1 MSNSSYG
8 PHSGQPEGAMMS
20 ASADD
25 TTVHPKLSGRLDDP
39 GRDLR
44 TDPRLKPRLRAAL
57 AAFGLEAAAGPPPI
71 DRTAAPEAIVE
82 FVGESHAGFG
92 GLYEALPNDLPGDDD
107 SVEFSTDTVRGVDGN
122 DITLRIYRSAN
133 VTGPLPCTVYIHGGG
148 MTILDAFAKVH
159 QRWCEDLA
167 ATGMVVIGVDFRNAY
182 SAEGMHPFP
191 AGLNDCTS
199 ALEWVNDHRGQL
211 DITSVVLQGESGGA
225 NLVLATALKAKR
237 DGHLDAINGVYAMVP
252 YISGGYGWT
261 DIRKLRELP
270 SMIEND
276 GYFINCAMMDVLV
289 AAYDP
294 AGENAEN
301 PLAWPYFAT
310 EADLAGLPPHVI
322 SVNELD
328 PLRDEGMAYYRK
340 LIAAGVPALG
350 RVNLGLT
357 HAAEMIFRQAVP
369 EDYFATVH
377 DIKRF
382 ADSLSGHSPHPKT
395 TLHAGT

>member
-1 MSNSSYG
+1 MSNSSYE

-25 TTVHPKLSGRLDDP
+25 TTAHPKLAGRHDDP

-57 AAFGLEAAAGPPPI
+57 AAFGLDAAAGPPPI
-71 DRTAAPEAIVE
+71 DRTAAPEAIAE
-82 FVGESHAGFG
+82 FVGGSHAAFN

-107 SVEFSTDTVRGVDGN
+107 SVEFSTETIRGVDGN

-133 VTGPLPCTVYIHGGG
+133 VTGPLPCTIYIHGGG

-159 QRWCEDLA
+159 QKWCEDLA

-182 SAEGMHPFP
+182 SAEGMQPFP

-199 ALEWVNDHRGQL
+199 ALKWVNDHRGQL
-211 DITSVVLQGESGGA
+211 GITSVVLQGESGGA

-237 DGHLDAINGVYAMVP
+237 EGYLDAINGVYAMVP

-276 GYFINCAMMDVLV
+276 GYFLNCAMMDVIV
-289 AAYDP
+289 AVYDP
-294 AGENAEN
+294 DSENTEN

-310 EADLAGLPPHVI
+310 EADLVGLPPHVI

-340 LIAAGVPALG
+340 LIAAGVPVVG

-357 HAAEMIFRQAVP
+357 HGSEMIFRQAVP
-369 EDYFATVH
+369 EDYFATVQ

-382 ADSLSGHSPHPKT
+382 ADSLSGRSPHPKT
-395 TLHAGT
+395 TLHVGT

>member
-1 MSNSSYG
+1 MSNISYG

-57 AAFGLEAAAGPPPI
+57 AAFGLDAAAGPPPI

-276 GYFINCAMMDVLV
+276 GYFINCAMMDVSTPRHLRQRVGSV
-289 AAYDP
+289 ARRRHGLLPQTHRGRRARPGPRQPRPHPRRRNDLP
-294 AGENAEN
+294 ASRAR
-301 PLAWPYFAT
+301 
-310 EADLAGLPPHVI
+310 GL
-322 SVNELD
+322 
-328 PLRDEGMAYYRK
+328 LRDRARHQTIRRQPLG
-340 LIAAGVPALG
+340 AL
-350 RVNLGLT
+350 T
-357 HAAEMIFRQAVP
+357 TP
-369 EDYFATVH
+369 EDHPARRHLTAERTPWGHHMIRGKTYA
-377 DIKRF
+377 KR
-382 ADSLSGHSPHPKT
+382 
-395 TLHAGT
+395 